1 MAANK
6 AFMILDEAQ
15 ATFANI
21 AIVDYETWV
30 NGISEVSTNKVE
42 NNTIYDIQGRI
53 VNNPTKG
60 LYIVNGKKMVIK

>member
-1 MAANK
+1 MKANR
-6 AFMILDEAQ
+6 AFMILDESMAN
-15 ATFANI
+15 ANI
-21 AIVDYETWV
+21 AIVDYETYAD
-30 NGISEVSTNKVE
+30 GISEVSTNKVE